1 MSVRSILTSAPFSG
15 EPSAPLTS
23 PSIEEV
29 CAKPARV
36 QNRIPR
42 AGKATL
48 RYFMEPPNFG
58 IAGIK
63 FPVYYTAGRAH
74 HVARNRAAATRAATV
89 RERSGTP
96 SSARAAGD
104 TPLLARQDL
113 AHGVDAPPLALKV
126 RAHHHFADQPGAEHH
141 QAAQQQQAAGDHQRA
156 VLHHDQ
162 LGRSLKWKPPSMFSE
177 SSHATICSMFCAW

>member
-74 HVARNRAAATRAATV
+74 HVVRNRAAATEPRPSGSGQARHHPRAPPATP
-89 RERSGTP
+89 RCLR
-96 SSARAAGD
+96 ARLSR
-104 TPLLARQDL
+104 TARMR
-113 AHGVDAPPLALKV
+113 PPLALKV
-126 RAHHHFADQPGAEHH
+126 RAHHHFADQPSAEHH

-156 VLHHDQ
+156 VLDHDQ
-162 LGRSLKWKPPSMFSE
+162 LVARSEEHTSE
-177 SSHATICSMFCAW
+177 